1 MANAWT
7 TLDDCRTGHGTS
19 SNDWETASDR
29 GDTLNLGMSADW
41 TTRIRVNLN
50 NYNNIS
56 KITISLTTTNSS
68 SMNRSA
74 TVYYYFSSTNYAP
87 DYAYNRFNS
96 SNYYFNITKNSTHSN
111 VTLYGYTGTETYL
124 YMTCLDG
131 SAELR
136 ANGAS
141 YPTVNIIYD
150 ASTPEPGPD
159 EPEGYESAP
168 FVNGYISNYPQYTT
182 GSAYMYFDDTS
193 VTGNSS
199 ESVRLTYKASDY
211 VNIYIVIYN
220 SSNRIVSVSESGDD
234 YITLPSNA
242 GNYYAVLVGE
252 YKFGY
257 GFFRSSG
264 VCNVTV
270 IGNSK
275 PYNLQVT
282 FTPSS
287 GLPNQT
293 TNVTIGLSASD
304 SDGDTLSYRYST
316 GTDFSN
322 ASSISN
328 GDVKSLTAGTTYY
341 FWAYDGKEY
350 IRTSK
355 TFETLNFSINL
366 NDQPTQKDNS
376 YYPSSTGLVKSFLSL
391 TANATYNGNPVYNA
405 NYSWYYK
412 TGTDI
417 DTSPS
422 VGSSETT
429 ISGYYSSTITNF
441 DLGNYYP
448 GIAGRAYKIGVKCTY
463 NGATVSAET
472 PVYVYPSSL
481 NEITTYS
488 YNNKNS
494 TSSYANTN
502 SEDYDD
508 NIYLRI
514 KYPTNTYRQYPKI
527 SQIHIKFAN
536 SPSEGQLE
544 NNSNYVTFFSDS
556 FLGSTTSNTT
566 GEGSEE
572 NFTISLDNS
581 ITGSSLPRN
590 EYFKI
595 QIELIDS
602 SGQSNI
608 TNLDEVF
615 YRISKPTF
623 GDTNI
628 GSNRPQT
635 IAVNQLDSSWSWQL
649 AFSSGSMYNLKT
661 YPLTDEGLKQQAIE
675 TIKQLEIQL
684 QTLDGSTV
692 SKQIVFTD
700 SNITANYGN
709 ATVYLT
715 IAAAELQNLLSD
727 YTSLNTSLEGT
738 LILALED
745 PFENIAT
752 LSTIRFP
759 NSILDDNVVFSFGTP
774 PVLPD
779 YTEPNP
785 LYTLKPIY
793 QYSTPVSGSFY
804 TNLDTSNIETKNM
817 VNYGDKLEFVFP
829 KATDANGNDD
839 GTSHGDILGYRIKI
853 VRSDDRESIQSVSDD
868 NFSILSEIPF
878 SNGNISYDS
887 STENYTYQHSVNNY
901 TTSKFIRLGIC
912 AYDSTFLESNLIVFP
927 YIIVAGR
934 ISPSSLSITSHKVNT
949 NEDGTSYDFRINFS
963 DIGGNLFNNTGY
975 HYSDYPNLERNIS
988 GNVNDSRD
996 VKFFIAYRNDATS
1009 DFTTSE
1015 QLSFKTDKD
1024 SSSSINYDPSLSYS
1038 NLLTK
1043 TIRIEGL
1050 TFSQSIIDPAQKAYF
1065 KIIAYVQTGF
1075 NDLGEKVYQIS
1086 ESPIYILYPSTPT
1099 VSYRRNSVGINTSDL
1114 DGYIFR
1120 IAFAGGDRHL
1130 VRIDSVQVG
1139 SDNTAPYILIDLN
1152 AAIPLITGIEISD
1165 ED

>member
-1 MANAWT
+1 MAQAIFSKS
-7 TLDDCRTGHGTS
+7 L
-19 SNDWETASDR
+19 
-29 GDTLNLGMSADW
+29 LNEPCYGGAV
-41 TTRIRVNLN
+41 I
-50 NYNNIS
+50 NNIS
-56 KITISLTTTNSS
+56 GDVIPSGVVITNIKVTGYMSVSGGSVTDRYDWRIKQIGASFGGKSFVSEFKNDGLKREDAYDGVFENSLSYNFDTTKTTINSRISSISVSFTGGYSGSGTTYLTSITCTITYQDPLPQSPDLGWSDYPYSSSGFTIISGGGTYESDETIYISYRNTEGLTNIHFNYYSSTDSNTVYSTNNDSLSIANVGTYYIFGVGYSRDDEGYLCSTNKITVTIEKSNS
-68 SMNRSA
+68 A
-74 TVYYYFSSTNYAP
+74 
-87 DYAYNRFNS
+87 
-96 SNYYFNITKNSTHSN
+96 
-111 VTLYGYTGTETYL
+111 
-124 YMTCLDG
+124 
-131 SAELR
+131 
-136 ANGAS
+136 
-141 YPTVNIIYD
+141 
-150 ASTPEPGPD
+150 
-159 EPEGYESAP
+159 
-168 FVNGYISNYPQYTT
+168 
-182 GSAYMYFDDTS
+182 
-193 VTGNSS
+193 
-199 ESVRLTYKASDY
+199 
-211 VNIYIVIYN
+211 
-220 SSNRIVSVSESGDD
+220 
-234 YITLPSNA
+234 
-242 GNYYAVLVGE
+242 
-252 YKFGY
+252 
-257 GFFRSSG
+257 
-264 VCNVTV
+264 
-270 IGNSK
+270 

-304 SDGDTLSYRYST
+304 SDEDTISYRYST

-391 TANATYNGNPVYNA
+391 TANAIYNENPVYNA

-448 GIAGRAYKIGVKCTY
+448 GIVGRAYKIGVKCTY

-472 PVYVYPSSL
+472 PVYVYPSPL

-494 TSSYANTN
+494 TLSYANTN
-502 SEDYDD
+502 AEDFDD
-508 NIYLRI
+508 NIYLKI

-556 FLGSTTSNTT
+556 SLGSTTSNTT

-572 NFTISLDNS
+572 NFAISLDNS

-649 AFSSGSMYNLKT
+649 AFSLGSMYNLNT

-675 TIKQLEIQL
+675 TLKQLEIEL
-684 QTLDGSTV
+684 QTLDGSSV
-692 SKQIVFTD
+692 SKQIAFTD

-715 IAAAELQNLLSD
+715 ITAAELQSLLSD

-738 LILALED
+738 LILSLED
-745 PFENIAT
+745 AFENVAT
-752 LSTIRFP
+752 LSIVRFP
-759 NSILDDNVVFSFGTP
+759 NSVTDDNVIFSFGTP

-779 YTEPNP
+779 YSETSS

-793 QYSTPVSGSFY
+793 QYSSPVTGGFY
-804 TNLDTSNIETKNM
+804 TNLDTNDIETKNM

-839 GTSHGDILGYRIKI
+839 GTTHGDILGYRIKI
-853 VRSDDRESIQSVSDD
+853 IRSDDRESVQNVSED
-868 NFSILSEIPF
+868 NFSVLSEMPF

-887 STENYTYQHSVNNY
+887 STGNYTYQHSVNNY
-901 TTSKFIRLGIC
+901 STSKFIRLGIC
-912 AYDSTFLESNLIVFP
+912 AYDSTFLESNLIIFP

-934 ISPSSLSITSHKVNT
+934 ISQSSLNITSHKVNT
-949 NEDGTSYDFRINFS
+949 TDEGTSYDFRINFT

-975 HYSDYPNLERNIS
+975 HYSDYPNLERNVS
-988 GNVNDSRD
+988 GNINDSRD
-996 VKFFIAYRNDATS
+996 VKFFIAYRNDATTE
-1009 DFTTSE
+1009 FTTSE
-1015 QLSFKTDKD
+1015 QLAFKTDRD
-1024 SSSSINYDPSLSYS
+1024 SATSINYDSSLSYS
-1038 NLLTK
+1038 SLLTK

-1050 TFSQSIIDPAQKAYF
+1050 TFSPSIIDPNQKAYF
-1065 KIIAYVQTGF
+1065 KIITQVQTGF
-1075 NDLGEKVYQIS
+1075 DSLGNKVYQTS
-1086 ESPIYILYPSTPT
+1086 ESPVYILYPATPT
-1099 VSYRRNSVGINTSDL
+1099 VSYRKNAVGINTFDL
-1114 DGYIFR
+1114 DTYVFR
-1120 IAFAGGDRHL
+1120 MAFAGGERHL
-1130 VRIDSVQVG
+1130 VRIDSAQVG
-1139 SDNTAPYILIDLN
+1139 SDSTAPYILIDLN

>member
-1 MANAWT
+1 MAGIVINSY
-7 TLDDCRTGHGTS
+7 LHCDTGSYGSPTWNEWVS
-19 SNDWETASDR
+19 AESR
-29 GDTLNLGMSADW
+29 GNTLNISDATYRW
-41 TTRIRVNLN
+41 VTRISLDPSNIDFDRVSSINLSLPITN
-50 NYNNIS
+50 NTEASNRSFTIEYFFSDEDLTPIEVFEGNEETLNTSIDQYTVNRGVTANIPANSYSGEDWVYLRPATSGSTEITCNAYTYPKLTITYSEYPESSTSYPNIKDNIS
-56 KITISLTTTNSS
+56 DYTDYQPSGYPYFNFSSASGNTEEKITISYTNINNYSPLYICIANNNGSIMTRSS
-68 SMNRSA
+68 DN
-74 TVYYYFSSTNYAP
+74 
-87 DYAYNRFNS
+87 
-96 SNYYFNITKNSTHSN
+96 
-111 VTLYGYTGTETYL
+111 E
-124 YMTCLDG
+124 
-131 SAELR
+131 
-136 ANGAS
+136 
-141 YPTVNIIYD
+141 
-150 ASTPEPGPD
+150 
-159 EPEGYESAP
+159 
-168 FVNGYISNYPQYTT
+168 
-182 GSAYMYFDDTS
+182 
-193 VTGNSS
+193 
-199 ESVRLTYKASDY
+199 
-211 VNIYIVIYN
+211 
-220 SSNRIVSVSESGDD
+220 
-234 YITLPSNA
+234 ITLPSSA
-242 GNYYAVLVGE
+242 GTYTGYLIGYYSPAKLYYRFDSITVKVIQSNKPPE
-252 YKFGY
+252 IT
-257 GFFRSSG
+257 
-264 VCNVTV
+264 NVTF
-270 IGNSK
+270 N
-275 PYNLQVT
+275 
-282 FTPSS
+282 PSS
-287 GLPNQT
+287 GIQNQT
-293 TNVTIGLSASD
+293 TSVQVSVSVSDDAGDTHTYYYNTFNTTSGASPFTNGSSLNLVGGKTYWFWAKDNHNEYSD
-304 SDGDTLSYRYST
+304 S
-316 GTDFSN
+316 
-322 ASSISN
+322 
-328 GDVKSLTAGTTYY
+328 K
-341 FWAYDGKEY
+341 
-350 IRTSK
+350 SK
-355 TFETLNFSINL
+355 TFDGASFSVNL
-366 NDQPTQKDNS
+366 NAQPTQKDNS

-391 TANATYNGNPVYNA
+391 TANASYNDNSVPGA

-422 VGSSETT
+422 VNSSETT
-429 ISGYYSSTITNF
+429 ISGYYGSTITNF
-441 DLGNYYP
+441 DLGNYYS

-472 PVYVYPSSL
+472 PVYVYPSPL

-502 SEDYDD
+502 SEDFDN
-508 NIYLRI
+508 NIYLKI

-556 FLGSTTSNTT
+556 SLGSTTSNTT

-608 TNLDEVF
+608 TNLDEIF

-649 AFSSGSMYNLKT
+649 AFSAGSMYNLKT

-684 QTLDGSTV
+684 QTLEGSTV
-692 SKQIVFTD
+692 SKQIAFTD
-700 SNITANYGN
+700 SNVTANYGN

-715 IAAAELQNLLSD
+715 ITAAELQNLLSD

-752 LSTIRFP
+752 LSVIRFP
-759 NSILDDNVVFSFGTP
+759 NSILDDNVIFSFGTP

-779 YTEPNP
+779 YTEPNL

-793 QYSTPVSGSFY
+793 QYLTPVSGSFY

-868 NFSILSEIPF
+868 NFSVLSEIPF
-878 SNGNISYDS
+878 SNGDISYDS
-887 STENYTYQHSVNNY
+887 STESYTYQHSVNNY

-1038 NLLTK
+1038 SLLTK

-1075 NDLGEKVYQIS
+1075 
-1086 ESPIYILYPSTPT
+1086 
-1099 VSYRRNSVGINTSDL
+1099 
-1114 DGYIFR
+1114 
-1120 IAFAGGDRHL
+1120 
-1130 VRIDSVQVG
+1130 
-1139 SDNTAPYILIDLN
+1139 DN
-1152 AAIPLITGIEISD
+1152 
-1165 ED
+1165 

>member
-1 MANAWT
+1 MAKT
-7 TLDDCRTGHGTS
+7 TFSWSAFPGTLACWDTATVSCSGGNIPFRAKVTRIDFSITTQTNEKPPSSSWWRGKYIKIETS
-19 SNDWETASDR
+19 SFIKSKGTAN
-29 GDTLNLGMSADW
+29 TTNYFEEISADFVNNDRYTFTYSFSDVNAEIYHENDKYGIENVTVSFAGGNNASS
-41 TTRIRVNLN
+41 TTTYLT
-50 NYNNIS
+50 NITCEITYTEPPPIS
-56 KITISLTTTNSS
+56 NGLSYSSYSSWSNFTISTSKSQYTTDETVSAYYSGGSSLSPVTFTYYWDNYLNSGNSS
-68 SMNRSA
+68 SFKIN
-74 TVYYYFSSTNYAP
+74 N
-87 DYAYNRFNS
+87 
-96 SNYYFNITKNSTHSN
+96 
-111 VTLYGYTGTETYL
+111 TGTYTIFAVGRDS
-124 YMTCLDG
+124 DG
-131 SAELR
+131 FWYRTTNTRQITIVDGNNA
-136 ANGAS
+136 
-141 YPTVNIIYD
+141 
-150 ASTPEPGPD
+150 PE
-159 EPEGYESAP
+159 
-168 FVNGYISNYPQYTT
+168 
-182 GSAYMYFDDTS
+182 
-193 VTGNSS
+193 
-199 ESVRLTYKASDY
+199 
-211 VNIYIVIYN
+211 
-220 SSNRIVSVSESGDD
+220 
-234 YITLPSNA
+234 ITD
-242 GNYYAVLVGE
+242 
-252 YKFGY
+252 
-257 GFFRSSG
+257 
-264 VCNVTV
+264 
-270 IGNSK
+270 I
-275 PYNLQVT
+275 T

-287 GLPNQT
+287 GIQNQT
-293 TNVTIGLSASD
+293 TSVQVSVSVSDNVGDTHTYYYNTSNTTSGASSFTNGSSLNLVGGKTYWFWAKDNHNEYSD
-304 SDGDTLSYRYST
+304 S
-316 GTDFSN
+316 
-322 ASSISN
+322 
-328 GDVKSLTAGTTYY
+328 K
-341 FWAYDGKEY
+341 
-350 IRTSK
+350 SK
-355 TFETLNFSINL
+355 TFNGASFSVNL
-366 NDQPTQKDNS
+366 NAQPTQKDNS

-391 TANATYNGNPVYNA
+391 TANASYNGNSVPGA

-422 VGSSETT
+422 VNSGETT

-441 DLGNYYP
+441 DLGNYYS

-472 PVYVYPSSL
+472 PVYVYPSPL
-481 NEITTYS
+481 NEITIYS

-502 SEDYDD
+502 SEDFDD

-556 FLGSTTSNTT
+556 SLGSTTSNTT

-608 TNLDEVF
+608 TNLDEIF

-649 AFSSGSMYNLKT
+649 AFSPGSMYNLKT
-661 YPLTDEGLKQQAIE
+661 YPLTNEGLKQQAIE

-692 SKQIVFTD
+692 SKQIAFTD

-727 YTSLNTSLEGT
+727 YTSLNTSLEGI

-752 LSTIRFP
+752 LSAIRFP
-759 NSILDDNVVFSFGTP
+759 NSILDDNVIFSFGTP

-793 QYSTPVSGSFY
+793 QYSTPVTGNFY
-804 TNLDTSNIETKNM
+804 TNLDNNTIETKNM
-817 VNYGDKLEFVFP
+817 INYGDKLEFVFP

-868 NFSILSEIPF
+868 NFSVLSEIPF

-887 STENYTYQHSVNNY
+887 STESYTYQHSVNNY

-1038 NLLTK
+1038 SLLTK

-1075 NDLGEKVYQIS
+1075 DDLGEKVYQIS

-1099 VSYRRNSVGINTSDL
+1099 VSYRKNSVGINTSDL

-1130 VRIDSVQVG
+1130 VRIDSAQVG

>member
-1 MANAWT
+1 MASNTTTFNFSTSWNSYPCYDGITVNADGGYIPSGVNITNIRVEATVEITGSLSSSGRWILREIAVIMPLDEMPEEI
-7 TLDDCRTGHGTS
+7 TLYNSDAGKTVSSERFGRMEYSESVSSLNEYAYNGFDTVQVRFKGGETS
-19 SNDWETASDR
+19 SNSTSYLKSITCTITYENPLPQDPDLGWGDYPYSSRGFTITSGEGTYDSDETIYIEY
-29 GDTLNLGMSADW
+29 TNTENLTNIHFNYYSS
-41 TTRIRVNLN
+41 TNSNRI
-50 NYNNIS
+50 YS
-56 KITISLTTTNSS
+56 TNSS
-68 SMNRSA
+68 RLSIANVG
-74 TVYYYFSSTNYAP
+74 TYYVFGVGYSSNDRGYLSSTNIITVTIEQS
-87 DYAYNRFNS
+87 NS
-96 SNYYFNITKNSTHSN
+96 
-111 VTLYGYTGTETYL
+111 
-124 YMTCLDG
+124 
-131 SAELR
+131 A
-136 ANGAS
+136 
-141 YPTVNIIYD
+141 
-150 ASTPEPGPD
+150 
-159 EPEGYESAP
+159 
-168 FVNGYISNYPQYTT
+168 
-182 GSAYMYFDDTS
+182 
-193 VTGNSS
+193 
-199 ESVRLTYKASDY
+199 
-211 VNIYIVIYN
+211 
-220 SSNRIVSVSESGDD
+220 
-234 YITLPSNA
+234 
-242 GNYYAVLVGE
+242 
-252 YKFGY
+252 
-257 GFFRSSG
+257 
-264 VCNVTV
+264 
-270 IGNSK
+270 

-304 SDGDTLSYRYST
+304 NDGDTLSYRYST
-316 GTDFSN
+316 SN
-322 ASSISN
+322 NFNSASSISN
-328 GDVKSLTAGTTYY
+328 GDVRSLTAGTTYY

-350 IRTSK
+350 IRAEK
-355 TFETLNFSINL
+355 TFETLNFTVNL
-366 NDQPTQKDNS
+366 NGQPTQKDNS
-376 YYPSSTGLVKSFLSL
+376 YYPSSTGLVKSFISL
-391 TANATYNGNPVYNA
+391 TANASYNGNSVPGA

-422 VGSSETT
+422 VSSSETA

-441 DLGNYYP
+441 DLGNYYS

-472 PVYVYPSSL
+472 PVYVYPSPL

-488 YNNKNS
+488 YNNKDS

-502 SEDYDD
+502 KEDFDD
-508 NIYLRI
+508 NVYLKI
-514 KYPTNTYRQYPKI
+514 KYPTNTYRQYSKI

-536 SPSEGQLE
+536 SPSQGQLE

-556 FLGSTTSNTT
+556 NLSSTTSNTT

-572 NFTISLDNS
+572 NFSINLDNS

-595 QIELIDS
+595 QVELIDEV
-602 SGQSNI
+602 GQSNI
-608 TNLDEVF
+608 TNIDKVF

-635 IAVNQLDSSWSWQL
+635 IAVNQLDNSWSWQL

-692 SKQIVFTD
+692 SKQIAFTD

-715 IAAAELQNLLSD
+715 ITAAELQNLLSD

-752 LSTIRFP
+752 LLTIRFP
-759 NSILDDNVVFSFGTP
+759 NSILDDNVIFSFGTP

-793 QYSTPVSGSFY
+793 KYSTPVTGSFY
-804 TNLDTSNIETKNM
+804 TNLDTNNIETKNM
-817 VNYGDKLEFVFP
+817 VNYGDKLEFIFP

-887 STENYTYQHSVNNY
+887 STESYTYQHSVNNY

-934 ISPSSLSITSHKVNT
+934 ISPSSLNITSHKVNT

-996 VKFFIAYRNDATS
+996 VKFFIAYRNDTTS

-1024 SSSSINYDPSLSYS
+1024 SASSINYDSSLPYS
-1038 NLLTK
+1038 SLLTK

-1050 TFSQSIIDPAQKAYF
+1050 TFNQSIIDPAQKAYF

-1075 NDLGEKVYQIS
+1075 DDSGEKVYQTS
-1086 ESPIYILYPSTPT
+1086 ESPVYILYPSTPT
-1099 VSYRRNSVGINTSDL
+1099 VSYRKNSVGINTSDL
-1114 DGYIFR
+1114 DSYIFR
-1120 IAFAGGDRHL
+1120 VAFAGGDRHL
-1130 VRIDSVQVG
+1130 VRIDSAQVG

>member
-1 MANAWT
+1 MASYTTTFNFSTSWNSYPCYDGTTINADGGYIPSGVNITNIRVEATVEVTGSLSSSGRWILREIT
-7 TLDDCRTGHGTS
+7 VTMPLNEMSEEVTLYHSDSGKTVSSERFGRMEYSESVSSLNKHAYNGFDTVQVRFEGGETS
-19 SNDWETASDR
+19 SNSTSYLKSITCTITYENP
-29 GDTLNLGMSADW
+29 LPQKPNLGWGDYPYSSNGFTITSGGGTYEPGETIYIGYTNTERLTNVSFNYYSYDSPNIVHSGYDSSFSINNKGTYYIFGVGYSANDGGY
-41 TTRIRVNLN
+41 L
-50 NYNNIS
+50 
-56 KITISLTTTNSS
+56 
-68 SMNRSA
+68 
-74 TVYYYFSSTNYAP
+74 SSTN
-87 DYAYNRFNS
+87 RITVTIEQSNS
-96 SNYYFNITKNSTHSN
+96 
-111 VTLYGYTGTETYL
+111 
-124 YMTCLDG
+124 
-131 SAELR
+131 A
-136 ANGAS
+136 
-141 YPTVNIIYD
+141 
-150 ASTPEPGPD
+150 
-159 EPEGYESAP
+159 
-168 FVNGYISNYPQYTT
+168 
-182 GSAYMYFDDTS
+182 
-193 VTGNSS
+193 
-199 ESVRLTYKASDY
+199 
-211 VNIYIVIYN
+211 
-220 SSNRIVSVSESGDD
+220 
-234 YITLPSNA
+234 
-242 GNYYAVLVGE
+242 
-252 YKFGY
+252 
-257 GFFRSSG
+257 
-264 VCNVTV
+264 
-270 IGNSK
+270 

-304 SDGDTLSYRYST
+304 SDGDTISYRYST
-316 GTDFSN
+316 GTNFSN

-350 IRTSK
+350 IRTSR
-355 TFETLNFSINL
+355 TFGTLNFSVNL
-366 NDQPTQKDNS
+366 NAQPTQKDNS

-391 TANATYNGNPVYNA
+391 TANASYNGNSVPGA

-422 VGSSETT
+422 VNSSETT
-429 ISGYYSSTITNF
+429 ISGYYGSTITNF
-441 DLGNYYP
+441 DLGNYYS

-472 PVYVYPSSL
+472 PVYVYPSPL

-502 SEDYDD
+502 SEDFDD

-556 FLGSTTSNTT
+556 SLGSTTSNTT

-608 TNLDEVF
+608 TNLDEIF

-649 AFSSGSMYNLKT
+649 AFSPGSMYNLKT

-692 SKQIVFTD
+692 SKQITFTD
-700 SNITANYGN
+700 SNVTANYGN

-715 IAAAELQNLLSD
+715 ITAAELQNLLSD

-752 LSTIRFP
+752 LSVIRFP
-759 NSILDDNVVFSFGTP
+759 NSILDDNVIFSFGTP

-779 YTEPNP
+779 YTEPNL

-887 STENYTYQHSVNNY
+887 STESYTYQHSVNNY

-1038 NLLTK
+1038 SLLTK

-1075 NDLGEKVYQIS
+1075 DDLGEKVYQIS

-1114 DGYIFR
+1114 DSYIFR

-1130 VRIDSVQVG
+1130 VRIDSAQVG

>member
-1 MANAWT
+1 MATVTFSGDFSYFPPACFRDEAT
-7 TLDDCRTGHGTS
+7 VQATS
-19 SNDWETASDR
+19 SSTIPKGSIINRIEVYAYVQSK
-29 GDTLNLGMSADW
+29 GGSMSADGDW
-41 TTRIRVNLN
+41 VLFTIGAEFSNIEIKYSSPNSNGDRSPHFGEGDRNRTFIHIFSGLSRAIQSDTSTVTIVFRGGDSSPSPTSYLN
-50 NYNNIS
+50 SVTCEVTYEEPQYLPQDPDLSIGNYQSDYGFTINSGGGTYKVDESINIS
-56 KITISLTTTNSS
+56 YSNTSGLTDIHFNYYKSGYFGSVSS
-68 SMNRSA
+68 SSFSIANTGKYTIFGVGYSRSKGG
-74 TVYYYFSSTNYAP
+74 YFRT
-87 DYAYNRFNS
+87 
-96 SNYYFNITKNSTHSN
+96 SNT
-111 VTLYGYTGTETYL
+111 
-124 YMTCLDG
+124 
-131 SAELR
+131 
-136 ANGAS
+136 
-141 YPTVNIIYD
+141 
-150 ASTPEPGPD
+150 
-159 EPEGYESAP
+159 
-168 FVNGYISNYPQYTT
+168 
-182 GSAYMYFDDTS
+182 TS
-193 VTGNSS
+193 VTIEEGNS
-199 ESVRLTYKASDY
+199 A
-211 VNIYIVIYN
+211 
-220 SSNRIVSVSESGDD
+220 
-234 YITLPSNA
+234 
-242 GNYYAVLVGE
+242 
-252 YKFGY
+252 
-257 GFFRSSG
+257 
-264 VCNVTV
+264 
-270 IGNSK
+270 

-304 SDGDTLSYRYST
+304 SDEDTISYRYST

-328 GDVKSLTAGTTYY
+328 GDVRGLTAGTTYY

-350 IRTSK
+350 IREEK
-355 TFETLNFSINL
+355 TFETLNFTVNL

-376 YYPSSTGLVKSFLSL
+376 YYPSSTGLVKSFLNL

-412 TGTDI
+412 IGTDI

-448 GIAGRAYKIGVKCTY
+448 GITGRAYKIGVKCTY

-472 PVYVYPSSL
+472 PVYVYPSPL

-556 FLGSTTSNTT
+556 SLGSTTSNTT

-608 TNLDEVF
+608 TNLDEIF

-692 SKQIVFTD
+692 SKQIAFTD

-715 IAAAELQNLLSD
+715 ITAAELQNLLSD

-887 STENYTYQHSVNNY
+887 STESYTYQHSVNNY

-988 GNVNDSRD
+988 GNINDSRD

-1114 DGYIFR
+1114 DSYIFR

-1130 VRIDSVQVG
+1130 VRIDSAQVG